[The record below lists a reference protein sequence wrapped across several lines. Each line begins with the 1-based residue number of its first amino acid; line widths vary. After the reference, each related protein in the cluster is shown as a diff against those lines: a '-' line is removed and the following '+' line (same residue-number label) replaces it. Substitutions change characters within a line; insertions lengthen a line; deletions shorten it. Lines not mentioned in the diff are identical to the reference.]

1 MSETC
6 AICGLPKELCVCK
19 EISKGEERIG
29 VHIERRHGRKFLTII
44 SGFEQTA
51 GLKELVK
58 EMKRELACGGTLKD
72 NRIELQGDH
81 RDKIKEILVSKNY
94 RADQIDVR

>member
-6 AICGLPKELCVCK
+6 AICGLPKEICVCK
-19 EISKGEERIG
+19 EISKSEEKIE
-29 VHIERRHGRKFLTII
+29 VHVEKRHGKNLLTII

-58 EMKRELACGGTLKD
+58 ELKRTLACGGTLKD
-72 NRIELQGDH
+72 NKIELQGDH
-81 RDKIKEILVSKNY
+81 RDKVKQILVSKNY
-94 RADQIDVR
+94 RAEQIDVR

>member
-6 AICGLPKELCVCK
+6 TICSLPKEICVCK
-19 EISKGEERIG
+19 EISKGDERID
-29 VHIERRHGRKFLTII
+29 VYLERRHGKNFLTII
-44 SGFEQTA
+44 RGFEEKA

-58 EMKRELACGGTLKD
+58 EMKRKLACGGTLKD

-81 RDKIKEILVSKNY
+81 RDKIKDILVSKNY
-94 RADQIDVR
+94 RADQIDVK